1 MLYHFCNTLISDH
14 SESLCLILCFFRR
27 ICRHRQTEASCVWK
41 LRPKLVEQYSG
52 SVGYAN
58 RVTTSGAQN
67 GTDHVCINL
76 IHFVSIFLMQR
87 LQGLQIQ
94 Y

>member
-1 MLYHFCNTLISDH
+1 M
-14 SESLCLILCFFRR
+14 
-27 ICRHRQTEASCVWK
+27 
-41 LRPKLVEQYSG
+41 EQYSG

-76 IHFVSIFLMQR
+76 ISFCINVFDAEIARIADTVLDGSTLPVFEMSPRLHVLPQVSFVMT
-87 LQGLQIQ
+87 
-94 Y
+94 